1 MSDQDP
7 IDPRLEQAGASDES
21 LLAAHEKLR
30 GWKADDGANY
40 RMLPL
45 VLLFAFSSLI
55 FYAGIYLNKYSVRYN
70 PSAFDENAPSGTG
83 AALAVK
89 VDPLVLGKKNYE
101 SVCITCHQ
109 PTGLGVP
116 GAYPPLAGSEWVNG
130 SNERLIRIVLYG
142 LKGPVKVKGVEY
154 GAAAMPVFGKVA
166 GSGYH
171 WSDEKIA
178 ATLTY
183 VRASF
188 GNNSPAITPDQVTAI
203 RTKEGDRKEW
213 SQEEL
218 LKLP

>member
-1 MSDQDP
+1 MSNQDP

-21 LLAAHEKLR
+21 LLGAHEKLLGR
-30 GWKADDGANY
+30 KPEDGAHY
-40 RMLPL
+40 KMLPL
-45 VLLFAFSSLI
+45 VLLFVFSGLI
-55 FYAGIYLNKYSVRYN
+55 FYAGTYLNRYSVRYS
-70 PSAFDENAPSGTG
+70 PSAFDENAPSNTG
-83 AALAVK
+83 AAMAVK

-101 SVCITCHQ
+101 LVCATCHQ
-109 PTGLGVP
+109 ATGLGVP
-116 GAYPPLAGSEWVNG
+116 GVYPPLAGSEWVNG

-166 GSGYH
+166 GSGYN

-188 GNNSPAITPDQVTAI
+188 GNNSPAITPEQVAAI
-203 RTKEGDRKEW
+203 HAKEGDRKEY

-218 LKLP
+218 LQLP